1 MPFYISHRGIPFH
14 KGSPTS
20 GWWTRFKRRRPWLS
34 LKTPSIVD
42 AGRHLV
48 ALNISTKIYYWL
60 VSYTW
65 RKYIEIFS
73 EHGYTQYITCA
84 PKGGRW
90 ECPNIA
96 HVAHQSSQQSIS
108 ELLSVSSQAWN
119 IYWCKHTYVAI
130 YWMQIY
136 LISLAYI

>member
-1 MPFYISHRGIPFH
+1 MPFYISHRGNPFH
-14 KGSPTS
+14 KGSAIS
-20 GWWTRFKRRRPWLS
+20 GWWTRFKRRHPRLS
-34 LKTPSIVD
+34 LKTPIILD

-48 ALNISTKIYYWL
+48 ALHISTNFKIDYWL
-60 VSYTW
+60 VAYTW

-73 EHGYTQYITCA
+73 EHGYTQYIACN

-90 ECPNIA
+90 KCPNIA
-96 HVAHQSSQQSIS
+96 HQSWQQSIS
-108 ELLSVSSQAWN
+108 ELLPVSSQAWN